1 MNYKKITEIIIL
13 ENNFKCASIRRL
25 PIADCQ
31 LPIVRSILPIASCQL
46 LIAYCLLLILFSC
59 KESTEHQHLTATQ
72 DEVYTCPMHP
82 QIIRD
87 KPGNCPICGMKL
99 VKKESSNAKLN
110 DIQLH
115 SLLKPT
121 NEFVVSTVPVTT
133 MHKKNVSAELQSLGS
148 ISYDTRYTNTISSRV
163 SGRIEKLF
171 VKFRYEHIHK
181 GDAVMNIYSPELNTA
196 QQNLI
201 FLLKNDPNNAI
212 LISATKEKL
221 SLLGMSGYQLDELMR
236 TQKIAYTITVY
247 SPYTGHVHG
256 AGNMNNVDNT
266 SRMRIDVSQPSEQ
279 LPLKEGMYIQK
290 GQPVISVFSTEHAWA
305 LLNIYTYDQNLVKA
319 GDAVTITPE
328 TAPGKAFKSTI
339 SFIEPFYRN
348 GSKTLT
354 ARVYFNN
361 TDLNLPIGSQIKA
374 LISTS
379 IKNTE
384 WLPEDA
390 VLSLGID
397 KIVFLKEDGGFRA
410 HKIITG
416 TANEN
421 LVQVVSGLSKT
432 DQVAANAQFLADSES
447 FIKINQ

>member
-1 MNYKKITEIIIL
+1 MYVLKNIKTVWFAL
-13 ENNFKCASIRRL
+13 LA
-25 PIADCQ
+25 
-31 LPIVRSILPIASCQL
+31 IV
-46 LIAYCLLLILFSC
+46 LIAASC
-59 KESTEHQHLTATQ
+59 KESTQQHQHTTASQ
-72 DEVYTCPMHP
+72 GDVYTCPMHP

-99 VKKESSNAKLN
+99 VKKESSNAKIN
-110 DIQLH
+110 DIQLQ

-121 NEFVVSTVPVTT
+121 NEFVVSKVPVTT
-133 MHKKNVSAELQSLGS
+133 MQKKDVSTELQALGN
-148 ISYDTRYTNTISSRV
+148 ITYDTRYTNTISSRV

-171 VKFRYEHIHK
+171 VKFRYEHIHE

-196 QQNLI
+196 QQNLV
-201 FLLKNDPNNAI
+201 FLLKNDPANTNLINA
-212 LISATKEKL
+212 AKEKL
-221 SLLGMSGYQLDELMR
+221 SLLGMSGYQLNELIR

-247 SPYTGHVHG
+247 SPYTGHVHE
-256 AGNMNNVDNT
+256 AGNMNNMNNSSD
-266 SRMRIDVSQPSEQ
+266 MRIDASQPSEQ
-279 LPLKEGMYIQK
+279 LPIKEGMYVQK
-290 GQPVISVFSTEHAWA
+290 GQPIISVFSTEHAWA
-305 LLNIYTYDQNLVKA
+305 LLNIYTNDQNLVKA

-328 TAPGKAFKSTI
+328 TAPGKAFKATI

-361 TDLNLPIGSQIKA
+361 TALELPIGSQVKA
-374 LISTS
+374 SISTS

-416 TANEN
+416 IANEN
-421 LVQVVSGLSKT
+421 LVQVVSGLSLT